1 MKTPSRVTARFGL
14 AGGLNATARGFREE
28 PRFATV
34 LSGCDAEF
42 ALRVDPFCPSLS
54 YVGQATARKRSP
66 AQPYILTIVGDARS
80 IAAAQLRTRVNCC
93 LRRVVQATQCFQRSP
108 HKFLNMLVTFRI
120 AEFRGACCAIAFASF
135 FLAAKLGKKI
145 AAG

>member
-1 MKTPSRVTARFGL
+1 M
-14 AGGLNATARGFREE
+14 
-28 PRFATV
+28 

-42 ALRVDPFCPSLS
+42 ALRVDPFCPSVA
-54 YVGQATARKRSP
+54 YVGHATARKRSP

-80 IAAAQLRTRVNCC
+80 IAAGQLRTRVNGC

-120 AEFRGACCAIAFASF
+120 AECRSARRTIALASF
-135 FLAAKLGKKI
+135 FLAAQLGKKI
-145 AAG
+145 AAR